1 MLRIW
6 DCFLLEGAKV
16 LFRFSIALLSLYE
29 DEILERSD
37 TISVMKVLK
46 AAVRLTFDSDGLMK
60 VGFSRDF
67 NVNKQIQFAFE
78 QLQPF
83 PSRTAL
89 QQKQRAYLEVL
100 QEKLNQRMR
109 LRKILDVAVS

>member
-6 DCFLLEGAKV
+6 DCFLLEGPKV

-46 AAVRLTFDSDGLMK
+46 AAVRLTYDSNGLMK
-60 VGFSRDF
+60 VR
-67 NVNKQIQFAFE
+67 I
-78 QLQPF
+78 
-83 PSRTAL
+83 
-89 QQKQRAYLEVL
+89 
-100 QEKLNQRMR
+100 
-109 LRKILDVAVS
+109 